1 MLLILG
7 GVGILKSGKWLV
19 AGDRFDKVAWTVV
32 LAGESRDAE
41 RTEAALKLYMDGR
54 IDTVIYSATR
64 VFKDRYGS
72 EFMVDYMA
80 RQGFPREKLFEY
92 RQDLYSTREEAREL
106 IRQFRFQ
113 NLDTVLIIT
122 SNYHS
127 ARTRKIFRK
136 LAQGYPHILVH
147 PAPFDQFDPEAWWS
161 SREGRKYWLLEWS
174 KTVATYFE
182 LMGDPP
188 ETGKAESSGLL
199 GASSPV
205 PTAVELRAVLPD
217 SIPPAVAPDSAISA
231 DSASNGPQDSAGL
244 HSSTLPPSG
253 EGQAGLADSTAK
265 SLQVKPANDTLSAPA
280 PREVKTVAKPA
291 GAKSATAARAA
302 PASKESTVKKET
314 KSSGK
319 DTAPGSKASSS
330 SKPSSKK
337 TAEKDKEKPKKKAT
351 R

>member
-1 MLLILG
+1 MPLRPRHSARAKGGSLWRHWSFWLGFPAAMLLVLG
-7 GVGILKSGKWLV
+7 GVCILKSGSWLV
-19 AGDRFDKVAWTVV
+19 AGDAFDKVAWTVV

-41 RTEAALKLYMDGR
+41 RTESALKLYMDGR

-127 ARTRKIFRK
+127 ARTRRIFRK

-147 PAPFDQFDPEAWWS
+147 PAEFDQFDPEAWWS
-161 SREGRKYWLLEWS
+161 SREGRKYWLTEWT

-182 LMGDPP
+182 MMGDPP

-199 GASSPV
+199 GVSSPV
-205 PTAVELRAVLPD
+205 PTAVDLRAVLPD
-217 SIPPAVAPDSAISA
+217 SIPVSADRDSIHSGDSATV
-231 DSASNGPQDSAGL
+231 DPKDSAGL
-244 HSSTLPPSG
+244 HASSLPPSE
-253 EGQAGLADSTAK
+253 EGMADSL
-265 SLQVKPANDTLSAPA
+265 SKPASSKSSKDTSSVPA
-280 PREVKTVAKPA
+280 PKEGKAAAKPA
-291 GAKSATAARAA
+291 DAKSVIVKT
-302 PASKESTVKKET
+302 STKK
-314 KSSGK
+314 
-319 DTAPGSKASSS
+319 P
-330 SKPSSKK
+330 
-337 TAEKDKEKPKKKAT
+337 AEKDKEKPKKKAT